1 MNLSTT
7 LLLLAFI
14 VGSPSNRVDAGITGA
29 IREIVELYGTCNS
42 RLPMV
47 PGQ

>member
-14 VGSPSNRVDAGITGA
+14 VGSPSNRVEAGITAA
-29 IREIVELYGTCNS
+29 IHEIVELYGTCNS
-42 RLPMV
+42 RLPVV

>member
-7 LLLLAFI
+7 LLLLVFI
-14 VGSPSNRVDAGITGA
+14 VGSPSNRVDAGITAA
-29 IREIVELYGTCNS
+29 IREIVDLYGTCDS

>member
-1 MNLSTT
+1 MNSSTT

-14 VGSPSNRVDAGITGA
+14 VGSPSNRVEAGITAA
-29 IREIVELYGTCNS
+29 IREIVELYGTRNS
-42 RLPMV
+42 RLPVV

>member
-14 VGSPSNRVDAGITGA
+14 VGSPSNRVDAGITAA
-29 IREIVELYGTCNS
+29 IREIVEL
-42 RLPMV
+42 
-47 PGQ
+47 